1 MVKAVKTPDAQVA
14 TANRLRDGAVV
25 YLTADG
31 SWSTRFADS
40 AVARDAGIADRL
52 MATADRAAA
61 DQVVVGPYLIEVT
74 LQGGRF
80 EPAGM
85 RERIRALGPSV
96 SERAPSVA
104 ERSAA

>member
-40 AVARDAGIADRL
+40 AVAREAAVAERL
-52 MATADRAAA
+52 KATADQAAA
-61 DQVVVGPYLIEVT
+61 DQEVVGPSLIEVS
-74 LQGGRF
+74 LRGGRF
-80 EPAGM
+80 EPVGT

-96 SERAPSVA
+96 SERT
-104 ERSAA
+104 AA